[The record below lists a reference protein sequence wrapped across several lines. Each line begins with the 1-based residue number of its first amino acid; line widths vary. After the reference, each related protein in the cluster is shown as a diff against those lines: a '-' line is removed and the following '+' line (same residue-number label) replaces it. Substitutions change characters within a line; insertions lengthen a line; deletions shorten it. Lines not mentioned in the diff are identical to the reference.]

1 MADTEHSLYVI
12 LNSECL
18 ELSIKHFKFESV
30 KQVWIFQLILSFTL
44 SYATLLLS
52 DLTLTCPV
60 SSKPSL
66 YNTIAAGNLVFDSVS
81 SEFLQEFVP
90 GIRHHRSV
98 QILSFRRCTLPHNY
112 VPHHTG
118 PAFMP
123 NVQLLQLIDIPC
135 AANEDSIL
143 TTIENFPPKHVRFL
157 HCDNVSDT
165 VLKTLAESLEV
176 CSRMKTLELHYCGG
190 FTTNGILTFSQA
202 RRDLYHLW
210 DGINAMVELEVYG
223 MGPLLSTDDITSFL
237 AEESAKDPDTD
248 PVINRIE
255 WNVTAP
261 NSIPDGYATDLR
273 PANEVQPLLQKDSL
287 LRCPLAQLS
296 KGVMHTVDAEAYSE
310 YSALSESEN

>member
-1 MADTEHSLYVI
+1 
-12 LNSECL
+12 
-18 ELSIKHFKFESV
+18 
-30 KQVWIFQLILSFTL
+30 
-44 SYATLLLS
+44 
-52 DLTLTCPV
+52 
-60 SSKPSL
+60 
-66 YNTIAAGNLVFDSVS
+66 
-81 SEFLQEFVP
+81 
-90 GIRHHRSV
+90 
-98 QILSFRRCTLPHNY
+98 
-112 VPHHTG
+112 
-118 PAFMP
+118 
-123 NVQLLQLIDIPC
+123 
-135 AANEDSIL
+135 
-143 TTIENFPPKHVRFL
+143 
-157 HCDNVSDT
+157 
-165 VLKTLAESLEV
+165 
-176 CSRMKTLELHYCGG
+176 MKTLELHYCGG
-190 FTTNGILTFSQA
+190 FTTNGILTFTHA